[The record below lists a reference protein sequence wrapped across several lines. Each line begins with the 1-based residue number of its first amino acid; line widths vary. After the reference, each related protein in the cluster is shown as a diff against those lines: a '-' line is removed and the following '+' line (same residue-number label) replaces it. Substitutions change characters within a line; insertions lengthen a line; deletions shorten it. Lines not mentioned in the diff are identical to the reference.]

1 MMSHR
6 ILIRNARLL
15 DVRWEAPIPNGDV
28 LVEDGVIREVS
39 YQPLSAG
46 DGTVIDLGR
55 RTLMPGLIDAHVHC
69 VATSVDLGRNA
80 RLPHTQVALSAAQ
93 ILKGMLGRGF
103 TTVRDAGGADWSM
116 AQAVETGLIEGP
128 RLFISGRAL
137 SQTGGHGDF
146 RGRQAGDG
154 QGCLCCQSLGNIARI
169 CDGVDA
175 VRAAARDELRKGAHQ
190 IKVMASGGV
199 ASPTDPIDGVQYSQ
213 DELRAVVDE
222 ARSANTY
229 VMAHAYT
236 GRAITRAVE
245 CGVRTIEHGNLIDA
259 DAARIVRDHGAFVVP
274 TLVTYDAIARR
285 GAVLGFPET
294 SIVKLDDVRHA
305 GLGAIDMLRS
315 LGVKM
320 GFGTDLLGE
329 LHHEQN
335 REFTLRAEV
344 LPARDIIASATA
356 VNAEI
361 LGAQGKFGVLEVGA
375 DADLIGVTGDP
386 LEDVTTLSRP
396 SETLAFIMRGGR
408 IIKNQ
413 CSG

>member
-1 MMSHR
+1 MSRR

-15 DVRWEAPIPNGDV
+15 DARWDAPIPSGDV
-28 LVEDGVIREVS
+28 LIEDGVIREIS
-39 YQPLSAG
+39 HRPLTAG
-46 DGTVIDLGR
+46 DGMVIDLGR

-80 RLPHTQVALSAAQ
+80 LLPHTQVALSAAQ
-93 ILKGMLGRGF
+93 ILKGMLDRGF
-103 TTVRDAGGADWSM
+103 TTVRDAGGADWSL
-116 AQAVETGLIEGP
+116 AQAVETGLIAGP

-146 RGRQAGDG
+146 RGRQAGGG

-190 IKVMASGGV
+190 VKVMASGGV

-245 CGVRTIEHGNLIDA
+245 SGVRTIEHGNLIDA
-259 DAARIVRDHGAFVVP
+259 DAARIVRERGAFVVP

-285 GAVLGFPET
+285 GAALGFPEA
-294 SIVKLDDVRHA
+294 SIAKLDDVRHA

-320 GFGTDLLGE
+320 GFGTDLLGD
-329 LHHEQN
+329 LHGEQN

-344 LPARDIIASATA
+344 LPARDIIASATV

-361 LGAQGKFGVLEVGA
+361 LGAGGKLGVLEVGA
-375 DADLIGVTGDP
+375 HADLIGVSGDP
-386 LEDVTTLSRP
+386 LEDITVLSRP
-396 SETLAFIMRGGR
+396 DETLALIMRGGR
-408 IIKNQ
+408 IIKNE